1 MAGTGNRNA
10 SSKAASKRK
19 EVASK
24 FVFHCFL
31 FHIFKILTVL
41 REVRQSKMQNS
52 YHIKPHWILQAGWM
66 EDVRRKCQAQEPPLP
81 DVPREEKVILS
92 SKIPLIFLIF
102 CSFHSFPYKL
112 LAASVSWPKPLIL
125 HGRRIRSSQGQVQ
138 DDMTDWRT
146 EFLIHWDL

>member
-1 MAGTGNRNA
+1 
-10 SSKAASKRK
+10 
-19 EVASK
+19 
-24 FVFHCFL
+24 
-31 FHIFKILTVL
+31 
-41 REVRQSKMQNS
+41 
-52 YHIKPHWILQAGWM
+52 M

-92 SKIPLIFLIF
+92 SKIPLVFLIF

-138 DDMTDWRT
+138 DDMTD
-146 EFLIHWDL
+146 